1 MRRLRRLG
9 LWIFAASGMA
19 LAVDWLPDALAEL
32 EFFRARDFRVV
43 GATTLEEE
51 ETPEL
56 RQIGHG
62 P

>member
-32 EFFRARDFRVV
+32 EFFRALHRMRS
-43 GATTLEEE
+43 GSW
-51 ETPEL
+51 EL
-56 RQIGHG
+56 RDCGS
-62 P
+62 